1 MTAAMTD
8 TPENAPQSTAPVT
21 PTMQGAPPPPAMKKE
36 RKEDSFPVFV
46 IKLVLIVAFFRSF
59 VFSPFNIPSESMLPR
74 LENGDYLLAAKWP
87 YGFSSYSLPFSLPLL
102 PNRILAG
109 QPQRGDVVIFKAP
122 PGNDVDYIKRVIG
135 LPGDTV
141 QMIGGQLHLNGVPVP
156 KVKVA
161 DFVIRQSPNTNCIAP
176 EFEAV
181 EPNGLQSCHY
191 PQFRETLPGGKSYNV
206 LDLGYRTQDDTPPVV
221 VPAGH
226 VFLMGDNRD
235 NSMDSRF
242 PAVEGGGIGL
252 VPQDNL
258 IGRATIVMWSTDGSA
273 NWLLPWTWFTALRAN
288 RIGGTF

>member
-1 MTAAMTD
+1 MSESAVL
-8 TPENAPQSTAPVT
+8 PKKSRNQWILENVISLSLALLL
-21 PTMQGAPPPPAMKKE
+21 
-36 RKEDSFPVFV
+36 VFMIRSSV
-46 IKLVLIVAFFRSF
+46 IEAFK
-59 VFSPFNIPSESMLPR
+59 IPSGSMIPTL
-74 LENGDYLLAAKWP
+74 LVGDHIFVNKFA
-87 YGFSSYSLPFSLPLL
+87 YGVKIPFSDLVTDAPIYIYKRDI
-102 PNRILAG
+102 PK
-109 QPQRGDVVIFKAP
+109 RGDIIVFQYPRDESVY
-122 PGNDVDYIKRVIG
+122 YIKRVIG

-156 KVKVA
+156 KVKIA
-161 DFVIRQSPNTNCIAP
+161 DFVIRQSSNTTCVAP

-181 EPNGLQSCHY
+181 EPNGIQSCHY
-191 PQFRETLPGGKSYNV
+191 PQYRETLPGGKTYNV
-206 LDLGYRTQDDTPPVV
+206 LDLGYRPQDDTPPVV

-273 NWLLPWTWFTALRAN
+273 NWFLPWTWFTALRAN